1 MSSTL
6 ASRYPRIDLV
16 IKALLTVSSFLL
28 VLGIFAP
35 MMTLSKFVWVENEFS
50 LYSGTLQLFK
60 DGQYFLF
67 AIIFVFS
74 IALPLGKLIL
84 LFRFWHDD
92 SSTRKQ
98 IERFMYWLSHYGK
111 WSMLDVFVVAM
122 LLVIVKLGV
131 LATVEVHYGI
141 YAYASAGILIM
152 IATAIINHV
161 AAEDIAKDIAAA
173 ETAPEQ

>member
-1 MSSTL
+1 M
-6 ASRYPRIDLV
+6 DLL
-16 IKALLTVSSFLL
+16 IKTLLTLSSVLL
-28 VLGIFAP
+28 VVGIFAP

-67 AIIFVFS
+67 AIIFLFS
-74 IALPLGKLIL
+74 IALPIGKLIL

-92 SSTRKQ
+92 SSTRRQ
-98 IERFMYWLSHYGK
+98 IERFMNWLAHYGK

-131 LATVEVHYGI
+131 LATVVVHYGI

-161 AAEDIAKDIAAA
+161 AAEDIARV
-173 ETAPEQ
+173 TATSDMTSEQ